1 MAIDTLDHYSIR
13 TTDLGATKR
22 FYTEVMGF
30 EDGPRPPFNFPG
42 AWLYQHGK
50 ALVHVVGID
59 PNDLE
64 GLRAYLGDNAT
75 EPASGGGAIDH
86 LAFVATDLAAVRARF
101 EQRGVAFRER
111 MVPSL
116 NLHQL
121 FVEDP
126 NGVTIELNF
135 PT

>member
-1 MAIDTLDHYSIR
+1 MTIDTLDHYSIR
-13 TTDLGATKR
+13 TTDLEATRR

-42 AWLYQHGK
+42 AWLYQRGK

-64 GLRAYLGDNAT
+64 GLRAYLGDKAT
-75 EPASGGGAIDH
+75 EPAEGGGAVDH
-86 LAFVATDLAAVRARF
+86 LAFVASNLETVRARIDAA
-101 EQRGVAFRER
+101 GVAFRER
-111 MVPSL
+111 TVPSL
-116 NLHQL
+116 NLHQI

-135 PT
+135 PI